1 MKFIIPQEQFKKG
14 ISLVERLSGK
24 STSLPILNNILLE
37 AQKNTLNI
45 EATDLEIGIKVSI
58 LAKIEKEGKTTI
70 PASLLSNFIRTLKNE
85 PILVEQK
92 EHNLLIETKDQK
104 GEIKTNNPEDFP
116 LIPQIKETPFITLPA
131 KSFCEALL
139 SVVDFASF
147 STTRP
152 EISGIYFSLQ
162 KNTLQLAAT
171 DSFRLAE
178 KTLTLPL
185 KENQK
190 EINFIL
196 PQKTSREIINVFT
209 FEEDGDKEL
218 NFYFSPNQI
227 TIESLDSIGV
237 FLKILLTSRLIE
249 GEYPNYHEIIP
260 KSFENEIILEKDV
273 FFQKIKTAAL
283 FAPKTNQ
290 INLKI
295 FPQKNKIII
304 FSQNPNLGQQQ
315 SQIPAEIKGKEKEI
329 AFNYKFLLEGL
340 AKIKDK
346 KVIFSLS
353 EKEGENGPALLKP
366 FDDQSYF
373 YIVMPMQG

>member
-1 MKFIIPQEQFKKG
+1 MKLTIPQEQLKKG
-14 ISLVERLSGK
+14 ITLTERLAGK
-24 STSLPILNNILLE
+24 TTSLPILNNILLE
-37 AQKNTLNI
+37 TKKNVLNL
-45 EATDLEIGIKVSI
+45 EATDLEVGIKVSI
-58 LAKIEKEGKTTI
+58 LAKIEKEGKTVV
-70 PASLLSNFIRTLKNE
+70 PASLLSSFIKTLKNE
-85 PILVEQK
+85 PVLIEQK
-92 EHNLLIETKDQK
+92 EGHLSIETKDQV
-104 GEIKTNNPEDFP
+104 GEIKTDNPEDFP
-116 LIPQIKETPFITLPA
+116 LIPQTKEAPFITLPA
-131 KSFCEALL
+131 KTFCEALL

-147 STTRP
+147 STARP
-152 EISGIYFSLQ
+152 EISGIYFSFQ
-162 KNTLQLAAT
+162 KNILQIAAT

-185 KENQK
+185 KESQK

-196 PQKTSREIINVFT
+196 PQKTTREIINVFT
-209 FEEDGDKEL
+209 FEEESDKEL

-227 TIESLDSIGV
+227 TIESLDSSGA
-237 FLKILLTSRLIE
+237 FLKVFLTSRLIE

-260 KSFENEIILEKDV
+260 KNFETEIILEKES
-273 FFQKIKTAAL
+273 FLQKIKTAAL

-295 FPQKNKIII
+295 FPQKNKITI

-315 SQIPAEIKGKEKEI
+315 SQVPAEIKGKEKEI
-329 AFNYKFLLEGL
+329 AFNYKFLIEGL

-366 FDDQSYF
+366 LDDQSYF